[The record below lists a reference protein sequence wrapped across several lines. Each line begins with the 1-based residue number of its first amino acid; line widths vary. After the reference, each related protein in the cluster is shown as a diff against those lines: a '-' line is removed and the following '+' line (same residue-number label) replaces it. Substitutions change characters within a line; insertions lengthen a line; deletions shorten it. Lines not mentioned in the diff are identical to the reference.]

1 MASVLCSQ
9 PPRYFP
15 KDKPWLPLE
24 TESSKMG
31 WTPLNFHP
39 CEYTVSQALY
49 SRMSLRFWR
58 LKAVQ
63 WGLLLSFVANLDSLH
78 KAHWDRASECCGM
91 ESHPVWPQ
99 SSSCGDC
106 MGQGECSVGGM
117 ACIQLIHLCAEVAY
131 WQSPKLASCQGNIR
145 ELHILCRAVPD
156 VHKKKKKKAYRGLSL
171 GWLFS
176 NWGCC
181 FCSLT
186 VL

>member
-1 MASVLCSQ
+1 
-9 PPRYFP
+9 
-15 KDKPWLPLE
+15 
-24 TESSKMG
+24 MG

-49 SRMSLRFWR
+49 SRMLLRFWR

-63 WGLLLSFVANLDSLH
+63 WGLLLSFAANLDSLH

-145 ELHILCRAVPD
+145 ELHILCRAVPE
-156 VHKKKKKKAYRGLSL
+156 VHKKKKKKHTVASALAD
-171 GWLFS
+171 
-176 NWGCC
+176 
-181 FCSLT
+181 CSQTEVAVSAASQSFRKAPFWWQVFLHSP
-186 VL
+186 LQR